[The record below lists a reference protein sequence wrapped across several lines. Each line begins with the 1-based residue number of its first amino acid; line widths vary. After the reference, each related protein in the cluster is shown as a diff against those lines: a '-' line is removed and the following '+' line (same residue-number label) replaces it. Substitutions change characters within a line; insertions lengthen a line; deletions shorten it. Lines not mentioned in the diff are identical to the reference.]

1 MMSLILALIRS
12 NMPAALLAVLLLLGS
27 GYGYWLR
34 SEVKGLEVRL
44 EDAKTRSISLERSNM
59 SLLAALKQQ
68 NTAVAELAKR
78 SEEKKKRTAAYR
90 VLAHQKSLG
99 FQKMAVDIMAF
110 EPTGLTQCEQVKV
123 LLEEFSRKLN
133 DSDR

>member
-12 NMPAALLAVLLLLGS
+12 NMPAALLAVLLLLGG

-44 EDAKTRSISLERSNM
+44 EDAKARSISLERSNM

-78 SEEKKKRTAAYR
+78 SEEKKKRTAAKR
-90 VLAHQKSLG
+90 VLAQRKSLG
-99 FQKMAVDIMAF
+99 LQKVAEGIMAF
-110 EPTGLTQCEQVKV
+110 EPTGLTQCEQVKA